1 MNKVLLVGRIANDI
15 RSFTTQSGVNYSRTN
30 IAISRR
36 STSTDPITDFI
47 PVVAWRGNADFM
59 SRYLTKGSLVS
70 IEGSIS
76 TSSFKNAA
84 GENVRVVEVTIDYIA
99 SLESR
104 QQRENR
110 INNNGNTNYSFKNA
124 NTNSSISKFSGSEE
138 NENEFSFTPNNE
150 NTINSLDSKHKM
162 GFDDLD

>member
-15 RSFTTQSGVNYSRTN
+15 KSFTTQSGINYARTS
-30 IAISRR
+30 IAVSRR
-36 STSTDPITDFI
+36 SATTEPITDFI

-59 SRYLTKGSLVS
+59 TKYLSKGALVS
-70 IEGSIS
+70 VDGSIT
-76 TSSFKNAA
+76 TSSYKNAA
-84 GENVRVVEVTIDYIA
+84 GENVRVVEVTIDYIT

-110 INNNGNTNYSFKNA
+110 INNNGNANYSFKNA
-124 NTNSSISKFSGSEE
+124 NVNSSVSKFSGSDE
-138 NENEFSFTPNNE
+138 NEDLFSFRPNNE
-150 NTINSLDSKHKM
+150 TTNNLSDSKHKM